1 MGGLT
6 SFTAKVT
13 MALSRRGSRIVPLS
27 LANAFA
33 APIGELV
40 GMTWASKFE
49 MAKKNY
55 AHVLG
60 LPIDHPKVA
69 VTARNCFRHFGRY
82 PMESIAVQGWGTDEV
97 VDLVDV
103 VGHENF
109 GEAEAHGKG
118 VIFVTGHMGATEI
131 GAAVAVV
138 RGYKITTVV
147 EQMHPAWLFE
157 YLTISRQRMGIT
169 LLPAGRSGVSL
180 LRTLRKGGMAAFVVD
195 AGIERGGAVQVEFF
209 GRPTLFPDG
218 PARLSRLSG
227 APLVFGTCVRRP
239 GGRFR
244 AYVFPPV
251 LPDRGAEASTDA
263 RRVTQEVARSFE
275 GMVRRYPSQWYAFRE
290 MWPEHQAAGVT
301 APPVFRASE

>member
-1 MGGLT
+1 MAGLT
-6 SFTAKVT
+6 SLTANLT
-13 MALSRRGSRIVPLS
+13 MSLSRTGSRIVPLT

-40 GMTWASKFE
+40 GKAWTSKFE
-49 MAKKNY
+49 TAKRNY

-60 LPIDHPKVA
+60 LPVDHPRVTA
-69 VTARNCFRHFGRY
+69 TARNCFRHFGRY

-97 VDLVDV
+97 VDLVEV
-103 VGHENF
+103 VGGENF
-109 GEAEAHGKG
+109 AEAEAHGKG
-118 VIFVTGHMGATEI
+118 VVFVTGHMGATEI

-138 RGYKITTVV
+138 RGYRITTVV
-147 EQMHPAWLFE
+147 EEMHPTWLFE
-157 YLTISRQRMGIT
+157 YLTISRQKMGIT

-180 LRTLRKGGMAAFVVD
+180 LRTLRQGGMAAFVVD
-195 AGIERGGAVQVEFF
+195 AGIDRGGAVTVDFF

-218 PARLSRLSG
+218 PARLARLSG
-227 APLVFGTCVRRP
+227 APLVFGTCVRLR

-251 LPDRGAEASTDA
+251 LPDRDTDGTSDA
-263 RRVTQEVARSFE
+263 QRVTQDIARTFE

-290 MWPEHQAAGVT
+290 MWPGQ
-301 APPVFRASE
+301 S

>member
-1 MGGLT
+1 MAELT
-6 SFTAKVT
+6 TLTAKLT
-13 MALSRRGSRIVPLS
+13 MALSVTGSRIVPLS

-40 GMTWASKFE
+40 GKAWANKFE

-60 LPIDHPKVA
+60 LPLDHPQVA
-69 VTARNCFRHFGRY
+69 ATARDCFRHFGRY
-82 PMESIAVQGWGTDEV
+82 PMESIAVQGWGTDDV
-97 VDLVDV
+97 IDLLDV
-103 VGHENF
+103 VGGENF
-109 GEAEAHGKG
+109 GLAEAHGKG

-131 GAAVAVV
+131 GAAMAVA

-147 EQMHPAWLFE
+147 EEMHPTWLFE
-157 YLTISRQRMGIT
+157 YLTMSRQKMGIT
-169 LLPAGRSGVSL
+169 LLPAERSGVSL
-180 LRTLRKGGMAAFVVD
+180 LRTLRQGGMAAFVVD
-195 AGIERGGAVQVEFF
+195 AGIDRGGAVAVDFF

-227 APLVFGTCVRRP
+227 APLVFGTCVRLP

-251 LPDRGAEASTDA
+251 LPDRDA
-263 RRVTQEVARSFE
+263 DPTADAQRVTQEIALTFE

-290 MWPEHQAAGVT
+290 MWPEY
-301 APPVFRASE
+301 